1 MKWIK
6 LLSFGSLALMA
17 VALAVV
23 SVTDFLQP
31 TVASAPSR
39 YTSPALFLL
48 WGVMVASAALLLW
61 QRRCRL
67 RFPILLLHLA
77 FLVMLAGAFTTHLF
91 SEDGKMELL
100 VGAKPSDAFLRTD
113 GTVGHLPFSVQLER
127 CETLCHDKEN
137 LPKDFVASLLVV
149 APDGL
154 QTSAT
159 VAPNRLFSQSHWRFC
174 LQTISTDRCHL
185 LLRHDPWGLGITYF
199 GYALLFLA
207 LLLPLFHKTK
217 ILRWFLLPLLC
228 VGIGFAFIVLI
239 RFFEWEALVLYN
251 SFVVPEIVKSVCLAA
266 GLLLLCNALFIDR
279 RNRLH
284 SALQVCGFAL
294 LLLVVLWCVLLL
306 ALRGIL
312 SGYAPFAGGF
322 DAMLLLALCGAL
334 LTLLLR
340 KHHRL
345 FPSLGLFLV
354 ALSLWTAAPDGCLPS
369 PRPVAPILASPLL
382 SLHVVTIISAYALL
396 ALLSLLS
403 AAALLALYLERK
415 GYASASAAL
424 ALHGAARRLLRPA
437 VSLLAIGIFIGA
449 VWGSVAWGSY
459 WSWDPKETWAL
470 ITLFLYALPL
480 HKATLAC
487 FSRPAVFSLYT
498 WLAFATVLMTYFGVN
513 FLLGGMHSYA

>member
-23 SVTDFLQP
+23 SVADFLQP
-31 TVASAPSR
+31 AAADAPLR
-39 YTSPALFLL
+39 YTSPVLLLL
-48 WGVMVASAALLLW
+48 WGVMAVSAVWLLW
-61 QRRCRL
+61 RGRRRL

-91 SEDGKMELL
+91 SEDGKMELQ
-100 VGAKPSDAFLRTD
+100 VGTKPSDAFLRTD

-127 CETLCHDKEN
+127 CETLCHGEDGQ
-137 LPKDFVASLLVV
+137 PKDFVASLLVV
-149 APDGL
+149 APDGR
-154 QTSAT
+154 QTVAA

-174 LQTISTDRCHL
+174 LQTISADRCHL
-185 LLRHDPWGLGITYF
+185 SLRHDPWGLGVTYF

-207 LLLPLFHKTK
+207 LLLPLFRRKK
-217 ILRWFLLPLLC
+217 MLRLLLPPLLC
-228 VGIGFAFIVLI
+228 VGGGFAFILLT
-239 RFFEWEALVLYN
+239 RFFEWDTLALHN
-251 SFVVPEIVKSVCLAA
+251 GFVAPEMVKSACFA
-266 GLLLLCNALFIDR
+266 GSFLLLCNAFLIDR
-279 RNRLH
+279 RNTLNR
-284 SALQVCGFAL
+284 ALRVCGFAL
-294 LLLVVLWCVLLL
+294 LLLVALWCVLLL
-306 ALRGIL
+306 ALRGSL

-354 ALSLWTAAPDGCLPS
+354 ALSLWTASPDGSLPS
-369 PRPVAPILASPLL
+369 PCPVAPILASPLL
-382 SLHVVTIISAYALL
+382 SLHVVTIIAAYALL
-396 ALLSLLS
+396 ALLSLLG
-403 AAALLALYLERK
+403 AAALLALRLEKK
-415 GYASASAAL
+415 GYTSASAAL
-424 ALHGAARRLLRPA
+424 ALHQTARRLLRPA

-470 ITLFLYALPL
+470 ITLLLYALPL
-480 HKATLAC
+480 HRATLPC
-487 FSRPAVFSLYT
+487 FSSPAVFSLYT
-498 WLAFATVLMTYFGVN
+498 WLAFAAVLMTYFGVN